1 MRDAYRSALLKA
13 IQESNLKAFQKAMLR
28 IRTLNPLLLEEIR
41 LFSLN
46 SALEAK
52 VIDALEYQ
60 AAMQDVTEID
70 WNKLID
76 FLVKLLPLIIELIGM
91 F

>member
-13 IQESNLKAFQKAMLR
+13 VQESDLKPFQKAMIR
-28 IRTLNPLLLEEIR
+28 IRTLNPVLINELR

-52 VIDALEYQ
+52 AIDLAEFQ
-60 AAMQDVTEID
+60 SAMQDVAEID
-70 WNKLID
+70 WDKLID
-76 FLVKLLPLIIELIGM
+76 FLVKIMPLILQLIGM